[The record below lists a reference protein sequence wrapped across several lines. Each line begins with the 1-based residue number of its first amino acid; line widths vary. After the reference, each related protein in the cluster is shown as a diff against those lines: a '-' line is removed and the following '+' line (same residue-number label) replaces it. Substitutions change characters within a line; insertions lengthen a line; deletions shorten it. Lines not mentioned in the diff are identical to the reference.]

1 MNAKDK
7 EFWKRS
13 KAKWQ
18 GIHKSRKIDVDVAL
32 QMAFKAA
39 QDFGYYKGKAEATL
53 KLLFDTMES
62 VNDDYYD
69 LLENPAYYWKDADED

>member
-18 GIHKSRKIDVDVAL
+18 RIHKDRKMDVDVAL
-32 QMAFKAA
+32 QMAFK
-39 QDFGYYKGKAEATL
+39 YKGKAEATM
-53 KLLFDTMES
+53 KTLFLTME
-62 VNDDYYD
+62 VAHDDYYD
-69 LLENPAYYWKDADED
+69 LLISPETLDEDGNED